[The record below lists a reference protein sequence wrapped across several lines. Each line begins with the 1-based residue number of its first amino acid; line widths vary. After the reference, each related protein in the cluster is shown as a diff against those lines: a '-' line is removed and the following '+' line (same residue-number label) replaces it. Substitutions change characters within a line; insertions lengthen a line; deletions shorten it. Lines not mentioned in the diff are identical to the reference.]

1 MLLNCAETSLN
12 KAFQIIQITVIV
24 ETDLWHT
31 EYWHYAA
38 KITEVIVLNHY
49 KNISSVGFMT
59 G

>member
-24 ETDLWHT
+24 ETDLWHI

-49 KNISSVGFMT
+49 KNI
-59 G
+59 